1 MRLPAKPMSPIRSP
15 QLPQG
20 SDWGF
25 QLKWDG
31 VRSLAMIHNGQ
42 VSLYSKRLLR
52 KNEVFPE
59 LVARLSSLT
68 GTFLLDGEIIM
79 FDTEEQRPNFQ
90 KVLQRER
97 TGTSARTKPGSRFQL
112 SYVLFDVLHIG
123 DQDTR
128 GLPYLERHQ
137 KLLQMFPERTVQLF
151 VTDLL
156 LDGEGLWQWVV
167 EHGWEGVVAKRL
179 SSTYCEGK
187 QHNDWFKTKTA
198 VNKQV
203 NIVGLTIRSGRLASL
218 VMELDGQ
225 YFGRVSLGLNE
236 SLRRQIMQ
244 FAQNNTV
251 HPARWSPLPPD
262 LTKDQ
267 MLWLAASFA
276 CDVTGLEVT
285 SAGVLRHPKIVKL
298 HIPRQTNG

>member
-1 MRLPAKPMSPIRSP
+1 MKLPAKPMFPIRSA

-31 VRSLAMIHNGQ
+31 VRALAMIRHGQ
-42 VSLYSKRLLR
+42 VSLYSKRLLP
-52 KNEVFPE
+52 KNNVFPE
-59 LVARLSSLT
+59 LVERLSGLT
-68 GTFLLDGEIIM
+68 ETLLLDGEIIM
-79 FDTEEQRPNFQ
+79 FDTEEQRPNFA

-97 TGTSARTKPGSRFQL
+97 SGVPSRTAPGSRFQL
-112 SYVLFDVLHIG
+112 SYVLFDLLHIG
-123 DQDTR
+123 NQDTR
-128 GLPYLERHQ
+128 GLPYIERHQ
-137 KLLQMFPERTVQLF
+137 KLLNIFPERTAQLF

-156 LDGEGLWQWVV
+156 LDGDGLWQWVV
-167 EHGWEGVVAKRL
+167 QHGWEGVVAKRL
-179 SSTYCEGK
+179 SSAYHDGK
-187 QHNDWFKTKTA
+187 QHSDWYKTKTA
-198 VNKQV
+198 INKQV
-203 NIVGLTIRSGRLASL
+203 NIVGLTVRSGRLASL

-236 SLRRQIMQ
+236 VLKRQIMQ

-251 HPARWSPLPPD
+251 DQPLWNPIPAD

-267 MLWLAASFA
+267 IIWLAASFP

-285 SAGVLRHPKIVKL
+285 SAGALRHPKIVKL
-298 HIPRQTNG
+298 HLPNKP